1 MNYIDLF
8 AGCGGLSEGFD
19 SAGDFKGLAHVEWE
33 SPMVK
38 TLRNRLIKN
47 NGYSKDEAQKRV
59 VHFDIQKVQQL
70 VHGCTKDSDLYPDNH
85 KQFKEFGL
93 RGIVGDEKIDLVIG
107 GPPCQAY
114 SIAGRAQDKNSMKD
128 DYRNYLFESFAAIV
142 NQFQPKIFVFENVQG
157 ILSATPGDIPV
168 LQRIYD
174 AFAQIGYLIRTPH
187 DQKKSLLNANDF
199 GVPQNRKRV
208 IIIGVRNDS
217 NLSLDSI
224 YEAIEKQKVELKPNL
239 KDAIGDLPKI
249 QPLEVPTKNLSHE
262 LVDDQK
268 VENHV
273 PRFHNKRDVEIFK
286 EWITRDMN
294 GWPLEDKL
302 DFYYRQTGK
311 ISKHNKYRSLKWDK
325 PSPTIVSHLQKDGL
339 LFIHPDLEQARS
351 LTVREAALIQS
362 FPINFEFI
370 GSQGHQYKMIGNA
383 VPPLFA
389 KKIALALKEFL
400 K

>member
-19 SAGDFKGLAHVEWE
+19 GAGDYHGLAHVEWE

-47 NGYSKDEAQKRV
+47 KGYSSDEALKRV
-59 VHFDIQKVQQL
+59 VHFDIQKVEQL
-70 VHGCTKDSDLYPDNH
+70 VNGSSTELDLYPENH
-85 KQFKEFGL
+85 KQFKELGL
-93 RGIVGDEKIDLVIG
+93 RGIIGDKEIDLVIG

-168 LQRIYD
+168 LERIYD

-249 QPLEVPTKNLSHE
+249 KPLKVPTKKLSHG
-262 LVDDQK
+262 LVDDQE
-268 VENHV
+268 VENHM

-286 EWITRDMN
+286 EWIKRDMN
-294 GWPLEDKL
+294 SWPLEDKL

-339 LFIHPDLEQARS
+339 LFIHPDPEQARS

-362 FPINFEFI
+362 FPNNFEFI

-389 KKIALALKEFL
+389 EKIALALKEFL